1 VLGVAV
7 KTNEA
12 LSNAIAKRYRKV
24 FRVCIWFP
32 MNGFKNSSGR
42 CRRHTP
48 RQ

>member
-12 LSNAIAKRYRKV
+12 LSNAISKRYRKV

-32 MNGFKNSSGR
+32 TNRLQKS
-42 CRRHTP
+42 
-48 RQ
+48 